1 MQKHDLA
8 KTAPHTVFHASCPKR
23 EAADRFTLI
32 ELLVVIA
39 IIAILAAM
47 LMPALQQARARARQ
61 NTCTSNLKQW
71 GFLVSVYAQN
81 YEDFLIP
88 QYVGRASGTDS
99 TLIWC
104 DERSVTR
111 HMISPGIKAAVWKEG
126 NGVNGCPEASSVANA
141 KKDGAELAGTPERY
155 YSYGHSTTVM
165 GTMAVPHKITH
176 LKSASKY
183 VAFADATYYAFDRSS
198 YSVKYATPRLRM
210 RHQSDNAVNI
220 AHVDGHAETFSGS
233 EIISG
238 ELPTLAKFDP
248 RKDGNNGYK

>member
-1 MQKHDLA
+1 MPKRDPERS
-8 KTAPHTVFHASCPKR
+8 TPNPAPHPYPAR
-23 EAADRFTLI
+23 ETEGRFTLI

-39 IIAILAAM
+39 IIAILAAL

-61 NTCTSNLKQW
+61 STCISNLKQW
-71 GFLVSVYAQN
+71 GFLVSVYSQN

-88 QYVGRASGTDS
+88 QYVGRASGTGT

-111 HMISPGIKAAVWKEG
+111 HMISPGTKAAVWKAG

-141 KKDGAELAGTPERY
+141 KKDGAELDGTPERY

-183 VAFADATYYAFDRSS
+183 VAFADATYYAIDRSN
-198 YSVKYATPRLRM
+198 YSIKYATPRLRM
-210 RHQSDNAVNI
+210 RHQSENAVNI
-220 AHVDGHAETFSGS
+220 AHVDGHAETFSGG

-238 ELPTLAKFDP
+238 EMPTLAKFDP